1 MQKKKI
7 PAKGG
12 NKEQKRIKKAKNKEK
27 LMKLM
32 IEKNFVIDWVNEE
45 YKNVLTIE
53 KKRMQKNEEKKR

>member
-53 KKRMQKNEEKKR
+53 KKRMQKKE

>member
-32 IEKNFVIDWVNEE
+32 FEKNFVIDWVNEE
-45 YKNVLTIE
+45 YKNVRTI
-53 KKRMQKNEEKKR
+53 